1 MPLPSANSSAPVV
14 LPPLHILLVDDQA
27 ATRRVLVA
35 QLHAA
40 GHTVQ
45 EADSAESALTLFS
58 EQAPDLVLL
67 DVEMPGHD
75 GYWVASQLRASE
87 AGGWTPIIF
96 LSSLNQD
103 HNLWQAIESG
113 GDDYL
118 VKPVSST
125 VLQAKLR
132 AMQRLRRM
140 QNRLIE
146 LSDELRI
153 ANEQLTR
160 ISNEDALTGLP
171 NRRGF
176 DLRLQHEILAA
187 QREQSPLTLVLCD
200 IDFFKGYND
209 SLGHVEGDACL
220 QTLGRLLQG
229 MCRRPRDYPARY
241 GGEEF
246 ALILPGTPRSG
257 AMTFARALLRTLQ
270 LKAIPHPS
278 SSIAPYL
285 TLSGGITT
293 CLPDKTT
300 SAEGLL
306 RRADEALYAAK
317 SRGRNC
323 FFSFEMQMDTREQRA
338 IGRPAAASSGFG
350 SLDDRPSSAH
360 HEATAA
366 PQPNAQKRP
375 ASS

>member
-1 MPLPSANSSAPVV
+1 MSQSTAPAL
-14 LPPLHILLVDDQA
+14 LPPLHILLVDYQA
-27 ATRRVLVA
+27 ATRQVLVA

-45 EADSAESALTLFS
+45 QADSAERALSLFRA
-58 EQAPDLVLL
+58 QAPDLVLL

-75 GYWVASQLRASE
+75 GYWVASQMRAAE

-96 LSSLNQD
+96 LSGLNQD

-118 VKPVSST
+118 VKPVSGT

-146 LSDELRI
+146 LSDELRM
-153 ANEQLTR
+153 ANEQLTL
-160 ISNEDALTGLP
+160 ISNQDALTGLS

-176 DLRLQHEILAA
+176 DLRLQQEILAA
-187 QREQSPLTLVLCD
+187 QREQQPLTLVLCD

-209 SLGHVEGDACL
+209 SLGHIEGDACL
-220 QTLGRLLQG
+220 QQVGLLFKG

-246 ALILPGTPRSG
+246 ALILPHTPRSG
-257 AMTFARALLRTLQ
+257 AMTFARTLLRALEVQ
-270 LKAIPHPS
+270 AIPHPR

-323 FFSFEMQMDTREQRA
+323 FFSFEMQMDTREQRPGA
-338 IGRPAAASSGFG
+338 APPALG
-350 SLDDRPSSAH
+350 SLGDRPSPNH
-360 HEATAA
+360 REAPAA
-366 PQPNAQKRP
+366 PLPNVQKRP

>member
-1 MPLPSANSSAPVV
+1 MQLPLMPTA
-14 LPPLHILLVDDQA
+14 LPPLKILVVDDQA
-27 ATRRVLVA
+27 TTRFVLSQ
-35 QLHAA
+35 QLQEV
-40 GHTVQ
+40 GHIVVQ
-45 EADSAESALTLFS
+45 ADSAETALARF
-58 EQAPDLVLL
+58 QQHQPDLVLL

-75 GYWVASQLRASE
+75 GYWVASQMRAAE

-96 LSSLNQD
+96 LSSVTQD
-103 HNLWQAIESG
+103 HSIWQAIESG

-140 QNRLIE
+140 QGRLIE
-146 LSDELRI
+146 LSEELRI

-160 ISNEDALTGLP
+160 ISVEDALTGLP

-176 DLRLQHEILAA
+176 DSRLQHEIVAA
-187 QREQSPLTLVLCD
+187 QREQQPLTLVLCD

-220 QTLGRLLQG
+220 QRAGALLQG

-246 ALILPGTPRSG
+246 ALILPCTPRSG
-257 AMTFARALLRTLQ
+257 AMTFARALMRTLEVTA
-270 LKAIPHPS
+270 LPHPRS
-278 SSIAPYL
+278 AVASHL
-285 TLSGGITT
+285 TMSGGITT
-293 CLPDKTT
+293 CIPDAST
-300 SAEGLL
+300 SVEGLV

-323 FFSFEMQMDTREQRA
+323 FFSFEMQMDTREQRSA
-338 IGRPAAASSGFG
+338 GRTAPGSAAESG
-350 SLDDRPSSAH
+350 
-360 HEATAA
+360 
-366 PQPNAQKRP
+366 PQPPTPRDQ
-375 ASS
+375 

>member
-1 MPLPSANSSAPVV
+1 MLPPNTPIA
-14 LPPLHILLVDDQA
+14 LPPLRILLVDDQE
-27 ATRRVLVA
+27 ATRQVLVA

-40 GHTVQ
+40 GHAVEQ
-45 EADSAESALTLFS
+45 ADSAESALTLFR
-58 EQAPDLVLL
+58 QHAPDLVLL

-96 LSSLNQD
+96 LSSLDQD

-118 VKPVSST
+118 VKPVSGT

-146 LSDELRI
+146 LSDELRV

-160 ISNEDALTGLP
+160 ISHEDALTGLP

-176 DLRLQHEILAA
+176 DLRLQQEILSA
-187 QREQSPLTLVLCD
+187 QRDQTPLTLVLCD

-209 SLGHVEGDACL
+209 TLGHVEGDACL
-220 QTLGRLLQG
+220 QQLGQLLRSL
-229 MCRRPRDYPARY
+229 CRRPRDYPARY

-257 AMTFARALLRTLQ
+257 AMTFARALLRTLE
-270 LKAIPHPS
+270 LKAIPHPC
-278 SSIAPYL
+278 SSIAKHL

-293 CLPDKTT
+293 CVPDKTS

-323 FFSFEMQMDTREQRA
+323 FFSFEMQMDTREQRGN
-338 IGRPAAASSGFG
+338 GRLP
-350 SLDDRPSSAH
+350 
-360 HEATAA
+360 
-366 PQPNAQKRP
+366 P
-375 ASS
+375 ASLA